1 MSSPPAHRGPPES
14 VRLLQSHSLTVLVQ
28 RELERMILAGEIAVG
43 EKLNEV
49 ALATS
54 LRVSRGPVRESFRAL
69 EETGLVRI
77 EKNRGVF
84 VRELSVDEAD
94 DIFEIRAAFD
104 QMAGRKLAQSITPGQ
119 LADLRALLDAMDEA
133 TERRDLERYHPLNLR
148 FHEALVEYAN
158 NPKLL
163 QMYRRLVNELSLYR
177 RHTLAQR
184 DRLPMSTAEHRRILD
199 SIAAGDADRT
209 GQLLHEHAMASRA
222 RMHTLA
228 ASAPPHPL
236 PAPGTAPGAAPIP
249 ATQKKRAA
257 APARRSHA
265 AEGVIKA

>member
-104 QMAGRKLAQSITPGQ
+104 QMAGRKLAQSITAGQ

-148 FHEALVEYAN
+148 FHDALVEYAN

-163 QMYRRLVNELSLYR
+163 QLYRRLVNELSLYR

-209 GQLLHEHAMASRA
+209 GQLLHDHAMASRA

-228 ASAPPHPL
+228 ATATPPAPTKL
-236 PAPGTAPGAAPIP
+236 DAAPGTEPIP
-249 ATQKKRAA
+249 ATQKRRAA
-257 APARRSHA
+257 APRPRSHA
-265 AEGVIKA
+265 AEGVMKA